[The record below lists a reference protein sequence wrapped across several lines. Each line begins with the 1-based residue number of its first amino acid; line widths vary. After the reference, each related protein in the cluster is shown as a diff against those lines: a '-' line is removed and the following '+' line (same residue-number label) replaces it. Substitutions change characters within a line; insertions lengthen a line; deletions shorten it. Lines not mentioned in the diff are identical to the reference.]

1 MRIMSSRLFAPRSLL
16 RRLSYTACI
25 VLVVA
30 QVATPYVVQKILELK
45 QTTPSIFA
53 WEIRDQLLAGGIC
66 DRVSIPSVSSIN
78 RILRNVASVNAAV
91 FQSAAAAGAINTLP
105 SLPLQPL
112 RYCRGLHETL
122 RHRAG
127 WSRYLAASSAL
138 QWPAEPRPAP
148 PPLPSSSTSTHR
160 HANDSTS
167 DLGCSADSDCD
178 NEQARRRRRR
188 HDDDTD
194 STETD
199 HAVDRAHSRLSV
211 GVDCKRFTNHTIDNI
226 LT

>member
-1 MRIMSSRLFAPRSLL
+1 VQRV
-16 RRLSYTACI
+16 

-167 DLGCSADSDCD
+167 DLDCSADSDCD
-178 NEQARRRRRR
+178 NEQARRRRRP
-188 HDDDTD
+188 DDDTD